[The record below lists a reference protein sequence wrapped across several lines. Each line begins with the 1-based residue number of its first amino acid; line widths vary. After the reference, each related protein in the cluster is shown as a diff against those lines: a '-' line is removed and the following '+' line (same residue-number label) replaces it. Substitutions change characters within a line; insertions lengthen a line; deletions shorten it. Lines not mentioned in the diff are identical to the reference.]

1 MLRLRKTQRAILVEK
16 IPDLANLAAAGL
28 IFGQFVSGQRFSIAI
43 AVVGVLTWA
52 GMIVW
57 TLIIARDEETE

>member
-1 MLRLRKTQRAILVEK
+1 MLRLRKRQRAILVEK
-16 IPDLANLAAAGL
+16 IPDLANLAAAAL
-28 IFGQFVSGQRFSIAI
+28 IFGQFVSGQRFSLVI

-52 GMIVW
+52 GMIAW